1 MVKYMLELE
10 EKEKLGRK
18 FRILNY
24 YTQTTQKFN
33 YLNETVSMTKST
45 WRTL

>member
-1 MVKYMLELE
+1 MLELE

-24 YTQTTQKFN
+24 YTRLIKFN
-33 YLNETVSMTKST
+33 YLNETFMTKST